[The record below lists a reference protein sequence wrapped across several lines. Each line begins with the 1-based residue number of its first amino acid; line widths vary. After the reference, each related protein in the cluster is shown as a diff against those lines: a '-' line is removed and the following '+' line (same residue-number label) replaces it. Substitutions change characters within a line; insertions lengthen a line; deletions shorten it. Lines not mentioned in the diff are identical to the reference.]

1 MSGRLRFNPF
11 AVEQQPTKADVLE
24 GSQRKKTM
32 LDELEH
38 GPPKTT
44 TIICPGY
51 GGITVYNAD
60 TPTEALL
67 RVLDQLV
74 KHQRMVDDT
83 LIAYDVLLAKLASQ
97 PVQGFC
103 IRRAED
109 GWTLAVPSA
118 TKREEALL
126 QITQALLELARGPFG
141 ATLRAERITP
151 YRE

>member
-1 MSGRLRFNPF
+1 MSSRLRFNPF

-24 GSQRKKTM
+24 GTRRKKTV

-44 TIICPGY
+44 TIISPGY

-67 RVLDQLV
+67 RVLDLLV
-74 KHQRMVDDT
+74 QHQRVVDAT
-83 LIAYDVLLAKLASQ
+83 LVEYAVLLAKLPTQ
-97 PVQGFC
+97 PVQGFAL
-103 IRRAED
+103 RRAED